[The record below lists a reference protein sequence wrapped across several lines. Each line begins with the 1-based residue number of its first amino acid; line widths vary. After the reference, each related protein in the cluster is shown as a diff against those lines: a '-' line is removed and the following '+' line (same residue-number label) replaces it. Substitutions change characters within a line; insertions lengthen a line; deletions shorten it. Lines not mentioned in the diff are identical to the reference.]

1 LFATRKSDRKAA
13 AVPLARE
20 RFFVLNIL
28 ALNFGFVSDFVLRI
42 SDFETSAHGA
52 QKLRQKDSNV
62 LTHRTDSMADIRQ
75 LPPSVINKIAAGE
88 VIERPASLVKELM
101 ENSVDAGATRI
112 DVSIEKG
119 GTELVRMAD
128 DGCGISPD
136 QLKLAVASHATS
148 KIRDADE
155 LFDVRSLGFRGE
167 ALASI
172 AEVSRLLLRSRTGQD
187 QAGAELEVVGGQLG
201 DVAPCGSP
209 VGTIVE
215 VRQLF
220 YNTPVRRKF
229 LRTTQTEL
237 GHVSEAFTRIALA
250 YHHVHFTLRHNDR
263 VVHDLAPV
271 ESWRERI
278 TTLFGTE
285 MGDGLIPV
293 QGDGG
298 NARLN
303 GYVAHPS
310 FSRANNRMQYLF
322 LNGRYIRD
330 RSLQHAL
337 AEAYRGLLL
346 TGRYPIAFLRLE
358 IPADAVDVN
367 VHPTKLEVRFQDGG
381 RIYSLLL
388 GSLRQKFLST
398 DLTAKVQPGSLAV
411 DSDPGVAH
419 DRRGAEQHREEL
431 VSWAKGQLAGGG
443 PQDSEAGGQRSEARG
458 QRPGSGDRQS
468 GLDLKYV
475 GPGGDVP
482 DFKPFPDSG
491 GQASRLAALDETGC
505 SDPPHRHA
513 AGAAES
519 QAGATEGAAG
529 PAISHGG
536 MQVHNR
542 YLITENDSGVVV
554 IDQHALHER
563 ILYEQLREKV
573 LAGTLE
579 KQRLLVP
586 EPVSLTPPEAAAAL
600 EAQETLAQLGIEIES
615 FGGDTVLVSSY
626 PAMLAN
632 FNPSEI
638 LRQLVDQLL
647 SGGKPPLRHDLLEDM
662 LHTLSC
668 KAAIKAGDR
677 LTPEEISALLEQR
690 HLFQDTHHCPHGRPT
705 SLVFTREEL
714 DKRFKR
720 T

>member
-1 LFATRKSDRKAA
+1 
-13 AVPLARE
+13 
-20 RFFVLNIL
+20 
-28 ALNFGFVSDFVLRI
+28 
-42 SDFETSAHGA
+42 
-52 QKLRQKDSNV
+52 
-62 LTHRTDSMADIRQ
+62 MADIRQ

-112 DVSIEKG
+112 DVSVEKG
-119 GTELVRMAD
+119 GTELVRVAD
-128 DGCGISPD
+128 DGCGIVPD

-172 AEVSRLLLRSRTGQD
+172 AEVSRFLLRSRTGQD
-187 QAGAELEVVGGQLG
+187 QAGTELEVVGGQLG

-229 LRTTQTEL
+229 LRTTQTEF

-250 YHHVHFTLRHNDR
+250 HHRVHFTLRHNDR
-263 VVHDLAPV
+263 IVHDLAPV

-278 TTLFGTE
+278 GTFFGAE
-285 MGDGLIPV
+285 LGDGLIPV
-293 QGDGG
+293 GSDDG
-298 NARLN
+298 NVRLN

-310 FSRANNRMQYLF
+310 FNRANNRMQYLF

-337 AEAYRGLLL
+337 VEAYRGLLL
-346 TGRYPIAFLRLE
+346 TGRYPIVFLRLE

-381 RIYSLLL
+381 RIYSMLL

-398 DLTAKVQPGSLAV
+398 DLTAKVQPSSLVV
-411 DSDPGVAH
+411 DTDPSAAH
-419 DRRGAEQHREEL
+419 DGRGAEQHREEL
-431 VSWAKGQLAGGG
+431 VNWAKGQLAGNG
-443 PQDSEAGGQRSEARG
+443 PRESGAGTRGSDSGA
-458 QRPGSGDRQS
+458 RQS
-468 GLDLKYV
+468 GLDLKYER
-475 GPGGDVP
+475 PGGGTS
-482 DFKPFPDSG
+482 DFKPFPDFG
-491 GQASRLAALDETGC
+491 GQTFRPATPDETG
-505 SDPPHRHA
+505 SPGSPPRHA
-513 AGAAES
+513 AGASES
-519 QAGATEGAAG
+519 RADEAAPSFG
-529 PAISHGG
+529 PAISHEG

-542 YLITENDSGVVV
+542 YLITEHDDGVVV

-563 ILYEQLREKV
+563 ILYEQLREKA
-573 LAGTLE
+573 LAGTVE

-600 EAQETLAQLGIEIES
+600 DASEALAQLGIEIEP
-615 FGGDTVLVSSY
+615 FGGDTVLVSTY

-632 FNPSEI
+632 FNPSEV
-638 LRQLVDQLL
+638 LRQLVEQLL
-647 SGGKPPLRHDLLEDM
+647 SGGEPPLRRDLLDDM
-662 LHTLSC
+662 LHTLAC

-677 LTPEEISALLEQR
+677 LTQEEISALLEQR